1 MASTPSTHLVL
12 ARKWRPERFSELVG
26 QEHVTRTLAQALKS
40 GRIAHAFLFTGIRGV
55 GKTTAARIMA
65 RCLNCEQGPTP
76 EPCGTCAACV
86 EIRTG
91 SALDVVEIDGATY
104 RKIDDA
110 RAIIENLS
118 YRPARDRFKIYIID
132 EAHQLTDQAFNAL
145 LKTLEEPPAHV
156 KFILATTEAQ
166 KMPET
171 ILSRLHRYDF
181 RRIPF
186 AVIFERLKELASR
199 EGAVADEAALRMLA
213 REAGGS
219 MRDAERMLE
228 TAIASL
234 DGKVIESEVASI
246 LGVASRSRVFGI
258 VEAILDK
265 NAAAAL
271 GTVRE
276 LHRGGANLES
286 LGRDILELLRN
297 LAVAKLPDAS
307 GPQSPLANLPDQ
319 EAAELT
325 RLAAGAGNRDLMRL
339 FRLMADAQEQLIRS
353 PYPDLLL
360 EMVVIRM
367 ATLAPVIDAD
377 ELLRAI
383 GANAPIARTTGGG
396 NASGSSPHSA
406 PPVAGSTAPVGGAAF
421 AAPPTGAVEP
431 MLAPAAAR
439 RIRVEGEV
447 KAEAPM
453 RQTAP
458 NQVAPQEAAPRQVAP
473 QQAAVS
479 AASQVLPRPSVVGVA
494 SPSSASSSV
503 ALGGLP
509 DLRDFIRGRRAA
521 LYGFMEQGAAL
532 ALNGDVL
539 TIIPRNDI
547 YIRYLN
553 DNRGVIADLASELY
567 GRRIRAELAPLGT
580 PLPSAANAADGS
592 GVPAT
597 EGVADA
603 PARSPSASATPPAG
617 FGEAGIGNTD
627 TRPADG
633 AQPEP
638 RAVNGDSSTTNGGE
652 PTTNGD
658 AAATNGAGPAMTQ
671 ADLRQAVYG
680 DPVVRRI
687 FDEFEARLVEVRA
700 SAAGP
705 GAGDSGSRKS

>member
-1 MASTPSTHLVL
+1 VISEKQMAATPSSHLVL

-26 QEHVTRTLAQALKS
+26 QEHVTRTLGQALKS

-65 RCLNCEQGPTP
+65 RCLNCDQGPTP

-86 EIRTG
+86 EIRSG

-156 KFILATTEAQ
+156 KFILATTEPQ

-171 ILSRLHRYDF
+171 ILSRLQRYDF

-186 AVIFERLKELASR
+186 AVIFDRLKELASR
-199 EGAVADEAALRMLA
+199 EGAGADEAALRMLA

-234 DGKVIESEVASI
+234 DGKVSEVEVASI

-258 VEAILDK
+258 VEAILNK
-265 NAAAAL
+265 NAGAAL

-276 LHRGGANLES
+276 LHRSGANLES

-297 LAVAKLPDAS
+297 LAVAKLSDSS
-307 GPQSPLANLPDQ
+307 GPQSPLADLPDQ

-325 RLAAGAGNRDLMRL
+325 RLAATVSNRDLMRL

-383 GANAPIARTTGGG
+383 GASAPAGRPISGG
-396 NASGSSPHSA
+396 NASGNSSGPESSST
-406 PPVAGSTAPVGGAAF
+406 PVATSATTGGTANAVSPVVAEE
-421 AAPPTGAVEP
+421 TV
-431 MLAPAAAR
+431 LAPAPTR
-439 RIRVEGEV
+439 RMRVEGEV
-447 KAEAPM
+447 KADAPM
-453 RQTAP
+453 RRIVASQPAAAGVATSTTAP
-458 NQVAPQEAAPRQVAP
+458 A
-473 QQAAVS
+473 
-479 AASQVLPRPSVVGVA
+479 
-494 SPSSASSSV
+494 
-503 ALGGLP
+503 GLP
-509 DLRDFIRGRRAA
+509 DLREFIRGRRAA

-547 YIRYLN
+547 YIRYLA
-553 DNRGVIADLASELY
+553 DNRGVIAELASELY
-567 GRRIRAELAPLGT
+567 GRRIRAELAQIAAA
-580 PLPSAANAADGS
+580 LP
-592 GVPAT
+592 GV
-597 EGVADA
+597 
-603 PARSPSASATPPAG
+603 ASATPGNAAAAPEGTAETPSSAPASSAVPSG
-617 FGEAGIGNTD
+617 SGIGVADTTAAEQTNRTAATDSPAATSRNEASTPSTD
-627 TRPADG
+627 TST
-633 AQPEP
+633 
-638 RAVNGDSSTTNGGE
+638 SSS
-652 PTTNGD
+652 NGD
-658 AAATNGAGPAMTQ
+658 ATNVGASNGGNAAMSQ
-671 ADLRQAVYG
+671 ADLRQSVYG

-700 SAAGP
+700 EAPVTA
-705 GAGDSGSRKS
+705 GAGDSESRKP

>member
-1 MASTPSTHLVL
+1 MAATPSSHLVL
-12 ARKWRPERFSELVG
+12 ARKWRPERFGELVG
-26 QEHVTRTLAQALKS
+26 QEHVTRTLMQALKS

-86 EIRTG
+86 EIRAG

-156 KFILATTEAQ
+156 KFILATTEPQ

-171 ILSRLHRYDF
+171 ILSRLQRYDF

-186 AVIFERLKELASR
+186 AVIFDRLKELASR
-199 EGAVADEAALRMLA
+199 EGAGADEPALRLLA

-234 DGKVIESEVASI
+234 DGKVSEGEVASI

-258 VEAILDK
+258 VESILGKD
-265 NAAAAL
+265 AAAAL

-276 LHRGGANLES
+276 LHRRGSNLES

-297 LAVAKLPDAS
+297 LAIAKLPDAS
-307 GPQSPLANLPDQ
+307 GPQSPLADLPDQ
-319 EAAELT
+319 EAAELK
-325 RLAAGAGNRDLMRL
+325 RLAATASSRDLMRL

-360 EMVVIRM
+360 EMAVIRM

-383 GANAPIARTTGGG
+383 GAGGSAARTAGGG
-396 NASGSSPHSA
+396 SA
-406 PPVAGSTAPVGGAAF
+406 PTSAPQSPPVAGGGAAPIGGNTR
-421 AAPPTGAVEP
+421 AAPTSPLSEAV
-431 MLAPAAAR
+431 LAPAPAR
-439 RIRVEGEV
+439 RMKVEGEV
-447 KAEAPM
+447 KAEAPP
-453 RQTAP
+453 RRTAP
-458 NQVAPQEAAPRQVAP
+458 MPPPQRSAPPAGAP
-473 QQAAVS
+473 S
-479 AASQVLPRPSVVGVA
+479 
-494 SPSSASSSV
+494 
-503 ALGGLP
+503 GLP
-509 DLRDFIRGRRAA
+509 DLRDFIRSRRAA
-521 LYGFMEQGAAL
+521 LFGFMEQGASL
-532 ALNGDVL
+532 DLNGDVL

-547 YIRYLN
+547 YIRYLS
-553 DNRGVIADLASELY
+553 DNRNVIAELASELY
-567 GRRIRAELAPLGT
+567 GRRIRAEISEVGAPSALSAASAAAESSAPALSDGANATAASQSATSAAGAAMPERVGAVSKPNGAARDGAPFDRDAAT
-580 PLPSAANAADGS
+580 PHGDAEANAANAES
-592 GVPAT
+592 N
-597 EGVADA
+597 ADA
-603 PARSPSASATPPAG
+603 SAPS
-617 FGEAGIGNTD
+617 
-627 TRPADG
+627 
-633 AQPEP
+633 
-638 RAVNGDSSTTNGGE
+638 TNGGV
-652 PTTNGD
+652 
-658 AAATNGAGPAMTQ
+658 AAMSQ
-671 ADLRQAVYG
+671 ADLKQTVYG

-687 FDEFEARLVEVRA
+687 FDEFQARLVEVRA
-700 SAAGP
+700 QASTPAAS
-705 GAGDSGSRKS
+705 GDLSPRKR